1 MKSSLKHG
9 SGTITIKNL
18 DLILFPNSDKKTY
31 KNRNPTKM
39 ITTILS
45 FSLPG
50 PRIRSGT
57 GTSPNL
63 TSMEGKTKKA
73 ETSEKDISIV
83 LFSLILVFIF
93 DWDDTILCTS
103 FLSSMQF
110 LEINNDAKNLL
121 KKLD

>member
-1 MKSSLKHG
+1 
-9 SGTITIKNL
+9 
-18 DLILFPNSDKKTY
+18 
-31 KNRNPTKM
+31 
-39 ITTILS
+39 
-45 FSLPG
+45 
-50 PRIRSGT
+50 
-57 GTSPNL
+57 
-63 TSMEGKTKKA
+63 MEGKTKKA